1 MRKKLDPLLHNEL
14 RLAIVSLLVK
24 NGEADFIYLKEKTKA
39 TSGNLSVQLDKLSEA
54 GYISIKKE
62 FKGKKPHTTCIITQK
77 GIEAFEK
84 YVQAIRDYLD
94 IYSYPMYKNYR
105 KSTPPL

>member
-24 NGEADFIYLKEKTKA
+24 EGEADFVHLKDKTKA

-54 GYISIKKE
+54 G
-62 FKGKKPHTTCIITQK
+62 
-77 GIEAFEK
+77 
-84 YVQAIRDYLD
+84 
-94 IYSYPMYKNYR
+94 
-105 KSTPPL
+105 

>member
-24 NGEADFIYLKEKTKA
+24 EGEADFVYLKDKTKA

-54 GYISIKKE
+54 GYISVHKH
-62 FKGKKPHTTCIITQK
+62 FKGKKPHTSCNITKK
-77 GIEAFEK
+77 GIDAFEE
-84 YVQAIRDYLD
+84 YVKAIQDYL
-94 IYSYPMYKNYR
+94 NFE
-105 KSTPPL
+105 